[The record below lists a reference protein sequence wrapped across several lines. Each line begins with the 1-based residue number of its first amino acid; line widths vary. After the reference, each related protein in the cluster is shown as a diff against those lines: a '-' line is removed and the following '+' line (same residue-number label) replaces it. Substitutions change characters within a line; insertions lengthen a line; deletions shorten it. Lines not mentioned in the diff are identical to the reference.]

1 MLFGTTFI
9 SCSDNPGLKKEIV
22 SEVRSKGLSL
32 NLQKWRKEVLPVDSL
47 KINGELPL
55 QCSKDQLIN
64 YLGKPDRIYQ
74 IEGNSSASKYKY
86 FYGETIFIVNGNNA
100 IVSSIDFTSTPITL
114 VSSDISF
121 GIDFEAI
128 ELQSLFP
135 ESCKLIKKSGNL
147 WSGHFQVFASRHVI
161 DDMRWIFYFKQEKLK
176 KVVLYDF
183 YSSS

>member
-1 MLFGTTFI
+1 MI
-9 SCSDNPGLKKEIV
+9 H
-22 SEVRSKGLSL
+22 
-32 NLQKWRKEVLPVDSL
+32 
-47 KINGELPL
+47 GELL
-55 QCSKDQLIN
+55 
-64 YLGKPDRIYQ
+64 
-74 IEGNSSASKYKY
+74 
-86 FYGETIFIVNGNNA
+86 
-100 IVSSIDFTSTPITL
+100 L